1 MNFEIKYHPEVQKV
15 DLPKI
20 DIKNKA
26 MIKKAIEERLM
37 ARPEIYG
44 KPLRRTLK
52 GYWKMRVGEYR
63 VIFKVV
69 EKKKIMVFGIINR
82 KEVYPQVSK
91 RAIRQSL

>member
-37 ARPEIYG
+37 TKPEIYG
-44 KPLRRTLK
+44 KPLQRTLR
-52 GYWKMRVGEYR
+52 GYWKMRVGEHR
-63 VIFKVV
+63 VIFKVA
-69 EKKKIMVFGIINR
+69 EKKIMVFGIVNR
-82 KEVYPQVSK
+82 KEVYPQVTK
-91 RAIRQSL
+91 RVIKQSS

>member
-1 MNFEIKYHPEVQKV
+1 MNFEIQYHPEVKKV

-20 DIKNKA
+20 DIKKKA

-44 KPLRRTLK
+44 KPLRRTLR

-63 VIFKVV
+63 VVFKVV
-69 EKKKIMVFGIINR
+69 EKKIMILGIINR
-82 KEVYPQVSK
+82 KEVYPQVTK
-91 RAIRQSL
+91 RAIRKSL

>member
-1 MNFEIKYHPEVQKV
+1 MNFEIKYHPEVKKI

-20 DIKNKA
+20 DLKNKT
-26 MIKKAIEERLM
+26 IIRKAIEERLM
-37 ARPEIYG
+37 TRPEIYG

-69 EKKKIMVFGIINR
+69 EKRIIVFGIINR
-82 KEVYPQVSK
+82 KEVYPQVPK
-91 RAIRQSL
+91 RVKRQSL

>member
-1 MNFEIKYHPEVQKV
+1 MNFEIKYHPEVQKI

-20 DIKNKA
+20 DPKNKA
-26 MIKKAIEERLM
+26 MIKKAIEDRLM
-37 ARPEIYG
+37 IKPEIYG

-69 EKKKIMVFGIINR
+69 EKKIMVLGIINR
-82 KEVYPQVSK
+82 KDVYPQVTK
-91 RAIRQSL
+91 RAIRPGL